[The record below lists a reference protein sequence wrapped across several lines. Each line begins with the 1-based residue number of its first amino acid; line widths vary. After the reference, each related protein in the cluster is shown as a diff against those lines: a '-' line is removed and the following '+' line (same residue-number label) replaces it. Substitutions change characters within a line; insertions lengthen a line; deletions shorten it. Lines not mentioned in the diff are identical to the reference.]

1 VTLSKEAALGLIALA
16 LAGIY
21 YAGATQIQASLL
33 ADAVGADGVP
43 RVLAWGLALVG
54 AALVLRGLAR
64 PTRPKDDDEALPLRH
79 HLRALAL
86 LGMLVAYLLAI
97 PWLGYPMAIAL
108 LIASVAWFAGA
119 RPGIGLAT
127 TAVVGAGFFWLMFT
141 RLLGIPMP
149 AGFF

>member
-1 VTLSKEAALGLIALA
+1 MTLSRDSALGLVALA

-43 RVLAWGLALVG
+43 RVIAWGMALVG
-54 AALVLRGLAR
+54 AVLLVRGFTVRKKAE
-64 PTRPKDDDEALPLRH
+64 DDEALPLRH
-79 HLRALAL
+79 HVRALAL
-86 LGMLVAYLLAI
+86 LGMLVAYLVAM
-97 PWLGYPMAIAL
+97 PWLGYPVAVAL

-119 RPGIGLAT
+119 RPGIGLAA

-149 AGFF
+149 TGFF

>member
-1 VTLSKEAALGLIALA
+1 MTPSRDAGLGLLALA
-16 LAGIY
+16 LAGAY

-43 RVLAWGLALVG
+43 RALAVGMGLVG
-54 AALVLRGLAR
+54 AALLLRGLWR
-64 PTRPKDDDEALPLRH
+64 PSPVDDDAVSATH

-86 LGMLVAYLLAI
+86 LGILVGYLLAI
-97 PWLGYPMAIAL
+97 PWLGYPVAVAL
-108 LIASVAWFAGA
+108 LLAAVAWFAGA
-119 RPGIGLAT
+119 RPGLALAT
-127 TAVVGAGFFWLMFT
+127 TAIVGAGMFWLMFT

>member
-1 VTLSKEAALGLIALA
+1 MTLSRDAGLGLLALA
-16 LAGIY
+16 LAGVY

-43 RVLAWGLALVG
+43 RVLAWGLGLVG
-54 AALVLRGLAR
+54 AVLVLRGLGAR
-64 PTRPKDDDEALPLRH
+64 RKEDDEEALPLRH

-86 LGMLVAYLLAI
+86 LGLLVAYLVATH
-97 PWLGYPMAIAL
+97 WLGYPVAVAL

-119 RPGIGLAT
+119 RPGIGLAA
-127 TAVVGAGFFWLMFT
+127 TAIVGAGLFWLMFT

-149 AGFF
+149 TGFF